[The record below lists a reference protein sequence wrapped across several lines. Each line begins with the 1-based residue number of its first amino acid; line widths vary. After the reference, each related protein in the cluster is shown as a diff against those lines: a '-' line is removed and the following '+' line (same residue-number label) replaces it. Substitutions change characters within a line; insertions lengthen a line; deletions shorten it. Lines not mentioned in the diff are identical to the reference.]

1 MLRYCP
7 AVEQRQLDVADG
19 EESPLAFVGE
29 SGKGPALDHPVTLV
43 VSKHNPGALR
53 FAEEAAV
60 SLKDMRIQPL
70 EASIAELIQAW
81 ASLPDASFLLYLNKD
96 TFCGDEG
103 RLLASQVRA
112 ILSHNEK
119 LTKETSDLR
128 VNIFLAHECDLGLD
142 GCEFSLFFS
151 TTPNDLIESGI
162 YSQIAIALHA
172 HPFRRV
178 SLSIAAQKLANCG
191 AKKSGGWAARGVEK
205 MTRTVRAIA
214 SRSWKVLSFKT
225 EGNPQEDVLSI

>member
-1 MLRYCP
+1 ML
-7 AVEQRQLDVADG
+7 E
-19 EESPLAFVGE
+19 
-29 SGKGPALDHPVTLV
+29 T
-43 VSKHNPGALR
+43 
-53 FAEEAAV
+53 
-60 SLKDMRIQPL
+60 
-70 EASIAELIQAW
+70 SIAELIQAW

-142 GCEFSLFFS
+142 GCEFRLFFS

-191 AKKSGGWAARGVEK
+191 KKKSGGWAVRGVEK
-205 MTRTVRAIA
+205 VTRTVRAIA

-225 EGNPQEDVLSI
+225 EGTP